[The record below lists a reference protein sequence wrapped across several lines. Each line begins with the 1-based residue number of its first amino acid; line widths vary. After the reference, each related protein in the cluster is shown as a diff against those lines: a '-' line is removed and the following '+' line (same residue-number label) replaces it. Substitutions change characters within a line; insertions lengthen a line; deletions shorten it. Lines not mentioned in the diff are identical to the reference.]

1 MRRSRVKTSLI
12 GSLLISAAAFMLSM
26 VLYSVG
32 SIIDGAFIDPV
43 NILKIVL
50 MFILIG
56 AVNFFRFYI
65 DDSKWAKSKP
75 SFVKNFIFSP
85 IYLTIAMVMT
95 VWITGMTDIGFLIL
109 MGVLFLAV
117 FLTGQLVVY
126 FVAKSKTDKM
136 NDALKIFLKE
146 HEVNEE

>member
-12 GSLLISAAAFMLSM
+12 GSLLITGAAFMLSM
-26 VLYSVG
+26 VLFSVG
-32 SIIDGAFIDPV
+32 SIYDGALIDPV
-43 NILKIVL
+43 NILKIFL
-50 MFILIG
+50 MFMLIT

-85 IYLTIAMVMT
+85 VYLTFALVT
-95 VWITGMTDIGFLIL
+95 AVWITGLTNIKFILL
-109 MGVLFLAV
+109 MGAV
-117 FLTGQLVVY
+117 FLTVFMTGQLIVY
-126 FVAKSKTDKM
+126 FVAKRKTDKM

>member
-12 GSLLISAAAFMLSM
+12 GSLLITGAAFMLSM
-26 VLYSVG
+26 VLFSVG
-32 SIIDGAFIDPV
+32 SIYDGTLIDPV
-43 NILKIVL
+43 NILKIFL
-50 MFILIG
+50 MFMLIT

-85 IYLTIAMVMT
+85 VYLTFALVT
-95 VWITGMTDIGFLIL
+95 AVWITGLTNIKFILL
-109 MGVLFLAV
+109 MGAV
-117 FLTGQLVVY
+117 FLTVFMTGQLIVY
-126 FVAKSKTDKM
+126 FVAKRKTDKM
-136 NDALKIFLKE
+136 NDALKIFLEE

>member
-12 GSLLISAAAFMLSM
+12 GSLLITGAAFMLSM
-26 VLYSVG
+26 VLFSVG
-32 SIIDGAFIDPV
+32 SIYDGAFIDPV
-43 NILKIVL
+43 NILKIFL

-56 AVNFFRFYI
+56 TVNFFRFYI

-85 IYLTIAMVMT
+85 VYLTFALVT
-95 VWITGMTDIGFLIL
+95 AVWITGLTNIKFILL
-109 MGVLFLAV
+109 MGAV
-117 FLTGQLVVY
+117 FLTVFMTGQLIVY
-126 FVAKSKTDKM
+126 FVAKRKTDKM

>member
-1 MRRSRVKTSLI
+1 MRRSRIKTSLI
-12 GSLLISAAAFMLSM
+12 GSFLIAGVFFMLSM
-26 VLYSVG
+26 VLFSVG
-32 SIIDGAFIDPV
+32 SIIDGAFIDPLH
-43 NILKIVL
+43 ILKIFL
-50 MFILIG
+50 MFMLIT

-85 IYLTIAMVMT
+85 VYLTIALVMV
-95 VWITGMTDIGFLIL
+95 VWITGIAEIGFLIL
-109 MGVLFLAV
+109 MGGLFLTV
-117 FLTGQLVVY
+117 FMTGQLIVY
-126 FVAKSKTDKM
+126 FVAKRKTDKM

>member
-12 GSLLISAAAFMLSM
+12 GSLLITGAAFMLSM
-26 VLYSVG
+26 VLFSVG
-32 SIIDGAFIDPV
+32 SIFDGALIDPV
-43 NILKIVL
+43 NILKIFL
-50 MFILIG
+50 MFMLIG
-56 AVNFFRFYI
+56 TVNFFRFYI

-85 IYLTIAMVMT
+85 VYLTFALVT
-95 VWITGMTDIGFLIL
+95 AVWITGLTNIKFILL
-109 MGVLFLAV
+109 MGAV
-117 FLTGQLVVY
+117 FLTVFMTGQLIVY
-126 FVAKSKTDKM
+126 FVAKCKTDKM

>member
-12 GSLLISAAAFMLSM
+12 GSLLITGAAFMLSM
-26 VLYSVG
+26 VLFSVG
-32 SIIDGAFIDPV
+32 SIFDGALIDPV
-43 NILKIVL
+43 NILKIFL

-56 AVNFFRFYI
+56 TVNFFRFYI

-85 IYLTIAMVMT
+85 VYLTFALVT
-95 VWITGMTDIGFLIL
+95 AVWITGLTNIKFILL
-109 MGVLFLAV
+109 MGAV
-117 FLTGQLVVY
+117 FLTVFMTGQLIVY
-126 FVAKSKTDKM
+126 FVAKRKTDKM

>member
-12 GSLLISAAAFMLSM
+12 GSLLITGAAFMLSM

-32 SIIDGAFIDPV
+32 SIFDGAYIDPV
-43 NILKIVL
+43 NILKIFL

-85 IYLTIAMVMT
+85 VYLIIALVVVM
-95 VWITGMTDIGFLIL
+95 WITRKTEIGFLLL
-109 MGVLFLAV
+109 MGGV
-117 FLTGQLVVY
+117 FLTVFLAGQLIVY
-126 FVAKSKTDKM
+126 YVAKRKTDKM

>member
-1 MRRSRVKTSLI
+1 
-12 GSLLISAAAFMLSM
+12 MLSM

-32 SIIDGAFIDPV
+32 SIIDGAFIDPK

-85 IYLTIAMVMT
+85 VYLIIALVVVM
-95 VWITGMTDIGFLIL
+95 WITRKTEIGFLLL
-109 MGVLFLAV
+109 MGGV
-117 FLTGQLVVY
+117 FLTVFLAGQLIVY
-126 FVAKSKTDKM
+126 FVAKRKTDKM

>member
-1 MRRSRVKTSLI
+1 
-12 GSLLISAAAFMLSM
+12 MLSM
-26 VLYSVG
+26 VLFSVG
-32 SIIDGAFIDPV
+32 SIYDGALIDPV
-43 NILKIVL
+43 NILKIFL
-50 MFILIG
+50 MFMLIT

-85 IYLTIAMVMT
+85 VYLTFALVT
-95 VWITGMTDIGFLIL
+95 AVWITGLTNIKFILL
-109 MGVLFLAV
+109 MGAV
-117 FLTGQLVVY
+117 FLTVFMTGQLIVY
-126 FVAKSKTDKM
+126 FAAKRKTDKM

>member
-12 GSLLISAAAFMLSM
+12 GSLLITGAAFMLSM
-26 VLYSVG
+26 VLFSVG
-32 SIIDGAFIDPV
+32 SIYDGALIDPV
-43 NILKIVL
+43 HILKIFL
-50 MFILIG
+50 MFMLIT

-85 IYLTIAMVMT
+85 VYLTFALVT
-95 VWITGMTDIGFLIL
+95 AVWITGLTNIKFILL
-109 MGVLFLAV
+109 MGAV
-117 FLTGQLVVY
+117 FLTVFMTGQLIVY
-126 FVAKSKTDKM
+126 FAAKHKTDKM

>member
-1 MRRSRVKTSLI
+1 MRRSRLKTSLI
-12 GSLLISAAAFMLSM
+12 GSFLITGVTFMLSM
-26 VLYSVG
+26 VLFSVG
-32 SIIDGAFIDPV
+32 SMIDGSLIEPLS
-43 NILKIVL
+43 ILKIFF
-50 MFILIG
+50 MFMLIT

-85 IYLTIAMVMT
+85 VYLTIALLMA
-95 VWITGMTDIGFLIL
+95 VWMSGLTDIGFLLL
-109 MGVLFLAV
+109 MGGIFLIV
-117 FLTGQLVVY
+117 FLTGQLTVY
-126 FVAKSKTDKM
+126 FVAKRKTDKM

>member
-12 GSLLISAAAFMLSM
+12 GSLLITGAAFMLSM
-26 VLYSVG
+26 VLFSVG
-32 SIIDGAFIDPV
+32 SIYDGALINPV
-43 NILKIVL
+43 NILKIFL

-56 AVNFFRFYI
+56 TVNFFRFYI

-85 IYLTIAMVMT
+85 VYLTFALVT
-95 VWITGMTDIGFLIL
+95 AVWITGLTNIKFILL
-109 MGVLFLAV
+109 MGAV
-117 FLTGQLVVY
+117 FLTVFMTGQLIVY
-126 FVAKSKTDKM
+126 FVAKRKTDKM